1 MPRLDYSITN
11 KDKHLSQQQHHH
23 HGFHMYM
30 WSVWSCTCKWC
41 EHFVTAFCCSQ
52 DARDPFRVPS
62 SLCVYVVVIK
72 TIYSVPFKVFP
83 KMYNVQHLLRIAS
96 PLHKVKLVHT
106 CADSTTWNRVC
117 LYIRV
122 VGIAS
127 SLYICTYIHIFDQS
141 HLANVVWGWTVWLHL
156 PLLCGSGVSGLRD
169 SVSWFVSSDPI
180 KIPIQFVP
188 FPWPL
193 FISGMIGFVPLAV
206 VTARPVQ
213 SSMSCTEIK
222 ISETTWVLCIVT
234 YKLLFNK
241 GLMHSRCE

>member
-11 KDKHLSQQQHHH
+11 KDKHLSQQQQHHH

-30 WSVWSCTCKWC
+30 WSAWSCTCKWC

-83 KMYNVQHLLRIAS
+83 KMYNAQHLLRIAS

-127 SLYICTYIHIFDQS
+127 SLYICIYIYSINHTLPMWYEVGPFDYTFLCCVALEWVGS
-141 HLANVVWGWTVWLHL
+141 ASEYLDLF
-156 PLLCGSGVSGLRD
+156 PL
-169 SVSWFVSSDPI
+169 
-180 KIPIQFVP
+180 IP
-188 FPWPL
+188 
-193 FISGMIGFVPLAV
+193 
-206 VTARPVQ
+206 
-213 SSMSCTEIK
+213 
-222 ISETTWVLCIVT
+222 
-234 YKLLFNK
+234 
-241 GLMHSRCE
+241 

>member
-11 KDKHLSQQQHHH
+11 KDKHLSQQH

-52 DARDPFRVPS
+52 DARDPFQVPS

-83 KMYNVQHLLRIAS
+83 KMYNAQHLLRIAS

-127 SLYICTYIHIFDQS
+127 SLHTYIRSITPCQCGMRLDRLITPSFVVSLWSEWAPRLSILICFLWS
-141 HLANVVWGWTVWLHL
+141 HKNTH
-156 PLLCGSGVSGLRD
+156 
-169 SVSWFVSSDPI
+169 PI
-180 KIPIQFVP
+180 RAF
-188 FPWPL
+188 
-193 FISGMIGFVPLAV
+193 SLAV
-206 VTARPVQ
+206 VYFRDDRFC
-213 SSMSCTEIK
+213 SSCCCYGQASSVIHE
-222 ISETTWVLCIVT
+222 L
-234 YKLLFNK
+234 YGNK
-241 GLMHSRCE
+241 NIRNHLSFMHRYLQIAL